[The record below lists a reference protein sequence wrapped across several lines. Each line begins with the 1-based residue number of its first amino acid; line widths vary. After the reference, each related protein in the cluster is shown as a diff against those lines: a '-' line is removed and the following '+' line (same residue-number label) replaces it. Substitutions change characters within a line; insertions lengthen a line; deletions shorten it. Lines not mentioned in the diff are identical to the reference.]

1 MSETLRE
8 AALLADDAVPSS
20 PVLQAAKASGTS
32 SGTSENVL
40 IASLMPADSPR
51 VSGENTGHTRVLRE
65 NLPDLPAI
73 LVNRRTMQ
81 VIDGMHRLS
90 AARLEGSQTI
100 TAEFV
105 DAGEQDAFL
114 LAVKANTD
122 HGLPLSLADREAAA
136 ERILSWYPF
145 WSDRAIAA
153 IVGLAA
159 STVGVIRERSTVQLQ
174 QLNTRLGRDGRLRP
188 ASTLDGRRR
197 ASEIMAARP
206 DASLR
211 EVAREAG
218 ISLGTAHN
226 VRERIRRGE
235 DCVGHS
241 QAAAQERPGS
251 PYDHQ
256 PARRRRRCGKPL
268 AWQAVRER
276 IARDPALRYSQA
288 GRVVLRWFDTRAIG
302 IGDWSG
308 VIDAI
313 PPHWIESMINVA
325 YSCGNEWYELA
336 TALEQR
342 NAAMV
347 AGRFPA
353 RYPRPPATASA
364 TETLSSAPAGKPGK

>member
-1 MSETLRE
+1 MTETLEE
-8 AALLADDAVPSS
+8 AALLADDGVQAS
-20 PVLQAAKASGTS
+20 PFLQAAKAPSK
-32 SGTSENVL
+32 SEVVQ
-40 IASLMPADSPR
+40 IDSLLPADSPR
-51 VSGENTGHTRVLRE
+51 LSGENTGHTHVLRE
-65 NLPDLPAI
+65 KFADLPAI

-90 AARLEGSQTI
+90 AAKLEGSQTI
-100 TAEFV
+100 PAEFV
-105 DAGEQDAFL
+105 DADEQNAFL

-122 HGLPLSLADREAAA
+122 HGLPLSVADREAAA
-136 ERILSWYPF
+136 ERILSWYPY

-159 STVGVIRERSTVQLQ
+159 STVGVIRERSTVQSQ

-188 ASTLDGRRR
+188 TSALDGRRR
-197 ASEIMAARP
+197 ASEIMTARP

-211 EVAREAG
+211 EVARQAG

-226 VRERIRRGE
+226 VRERMRRGE

-241 QAAAQERPGS
+241 QAAAPERS
-251 PYDHQ
+251 DSHFDHN
-256 PARRRRRCGKPL
+256 PTRRRRRSGKPL
-268 AWQAVRER
+268 IWQAVRER
-276 IARDPALRYSQA
+276 IVKDPALRYAEA
-288 GRVVLRWFDTRAIG
+288 GRVLLRWFDTRAVG

-313 PPHWIESMINVA
+313 PPHWTESMINVA

-342 NAAMV
+342 NAAV
-347 AGRFPA
+347 A
-353 RYPRPPATASA
+353 
-364 TETLSSAPAGKPGK
+364 E